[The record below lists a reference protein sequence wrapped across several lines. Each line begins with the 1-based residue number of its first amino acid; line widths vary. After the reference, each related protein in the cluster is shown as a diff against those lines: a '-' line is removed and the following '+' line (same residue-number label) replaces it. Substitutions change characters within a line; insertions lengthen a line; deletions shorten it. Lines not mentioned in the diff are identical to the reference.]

1 MNEQLFTVDEVSEQF
16 KVTRQTVYNW
26 ITAGK
31 LDVIRVG
38 RSIRIPASALDRFL
52 SAPAYPEGQKA
63 TPAAAG
69 VGR

>member
-1 MNEQLFTVDEVSEQF
+1 MQDKLFTVDEVREQF

-38 RSIRIPASALDRFL
+38 RSIRITQAAIDRFIRT
-52 SAPAYPEGQKA
+52 SDKE
-63 TPAAAG
+63 AAAG
-69 VGR
+69 NDPA